1 MGPWVPG
8 IATAVKGI
16 NPRCAVVA
24 AEPVGA
30 AGDAA
35 DTAAS
40 KARGTLVSDM
50 AVPDT
55 IADGLKAKMGDLTWP
70 IVRDKVDEVVT
81 VEEGEIVA
89 AMKLVFERMKLVVE
103 PSGAVGLAAVLSPQF
118 KKVVTT
124 TAAATTAAGAAAGAA
139 GGGGGVVEVKGT
151 ERQTVKVGVVLCG
164 GNLDMAALFAAYARP

>member
-1 MGPWVPG
+1 
-8 IATAVKGI
+8 VKGI

-30 AGDAA
+30 TGDAA

-118 KKVVTT
+118 KKVITT
-124 TAAATTAAGAAAGAA
+124 IAAAAGAAAGAA